1 MADTVGEFLIKL
13 GLDADNLDRQLNSV
27 IDNVRGGLSNLMTG
41 VVAPALAGLA
51 SGQMVQQFADE
62 ITQVDRLS
70 ESLGVSVENLSAW
83 RTAAEMAGVEADE
96 VGEIFAD
103 FNDWMVDAKFNEGG
117 AMYTDFIEKGLLP
130 AVTDAN
136 GEMKKTEDYILEFAD
151 ALHKMDPAQASGIA
165 RQIGL
170 SDLKTATWIQ
180 QGGDAIRQQLAL
192 AKEIGTYTKEDAA
205 AAKEFTMSMTVLTHS
220 LKMAAL
226 PIFRAIVPILTN
238 IAKGFR
244 ELIKQVEPVINQFG
258 QIINTV
264 FMQVSNVVAQTLGI
278 LSKHLTAL
286 IPLFAGIASMKLAG
300 VFLGIAGAI
309 QRVVTVSRAFI
320 FSPWGAVLTALLAIG
335 VVIEEF
341 IKWLNGGESALSGF
355 FEKIFG
361 STDNAKAVLNDIY
374 NGFIEVVNNFQDA
387 FSELIPRFEEL
398 GQAVVN
404 LFTAIVGS
412 EGFALFVDAL
422 IAVIGFIVSA
432 ITTLIQ
438 FLMDNSSIIT
448 DIIGTVIDIIISIV
462 DVVTSAVETINSA
475 INSLIEIFT
484 TMGNIIEQVG
494 NTVQSIFNAMAS
506 AFNSF
511 VGAVSSGAST
521 IISWISEILNGLAEL
536 ASNSL
541 LGKVIGSIG
550 GGVSALFAGGGG
562 GNVDNSSTV
571 YHQYNYGSSADYA
584 AAAFPTD
591 ITAGIGAF

>member
-13 GLDADNLDRQLNSV
+13 GLDVDNLDRQLNSV

-103 FNDWMVDAKFNEGG
+103 FNDWM
-117 AMYTDFIEKGLLP
+117 TDVKYDESGTLYDYIQNGLLP
-130 AVTDAN
+130 SVLDAN
-136 GEMKKTEDYILEFAD
+136 GEMKKTEDYILEIAD
-151 ALHKMDPAQASGIA
+151 AFHNMDTAEASGIA
-165 RQIGL
+165 RKLGL
-170 SDLKTATWIQ
+170 SDLKTATWLQ
-180 QGGDAIRQQLAL
+180 QGGDAIREDLEL
-192 AKEIGTYTKEDAA
+192 AKSIGTYTKEDAA
-205 AAKEFTMSMTVLTHS
+205 AAREFTMSMTLLTQS

-226 PIFRAIVPILTN
+226 PIFRLLAPIIEGLADK
-238 IAKGFR
+238 ISFFAEKIKGFFSNFKNMGEIGASISR
-244 ELIKQVEPVINQFG
+244 VMNKAF
-258 QIINTV
+258 V
-264 FMQVSNVVAQTLGI
+264 FLLDHI
-278 LSKHLTAL
+278 TAL
-286 IPLFAGIASMKLAG
+286 IPLLAGIASMKLAG

-335 VVIEEF
+335 AVVEEF

-361 STDNAKAVLNDIY
+361 STDNAKAILNDIY

-412 EGFALFVDAL
+412 KGFALFVDAL

-438 FLMDNSSIIT
+438 FLMDNSGIIT
-448 DIIGTVIDIIISIV
+448 DIIGTVIDVIISIV
-462 DVVTSAVETINSA
+462 DVVTSVVEAINSA
-475 INSLIEIFT
+475 INSLIEIFS
-484 TMGNIIEQVG
+484 TMGNVIEQVG

-511 VGAVSSGAST
+511 VSAVSSGAST
-521 IISWISEILNGLAEL
+521 IVSWISEILNGLAEL

-550 GGVSALFAGGGG
+550 GGVSALFAGGGS

-571 YHQYNYGSSADYA
+571 YHQYNYGRSADYA
-584 AAAFPTD
+584 AAVFPQD